1 MKKTFLLLA
10 ILFTSFITVNAQSN
24 SDQSFV
30 FAAGVNLGLPVG
42 NFHTGWS
49 FGVGAELQGEYKFND
64 QFSGVVSG
72 GYSQFFGKSI
82 PFFDTTIKAPNIGLI
97 PILVGVRFYP
107 STNFFVGMK
116 LGYGLFTNTG
126 SSSGNSG
133 FDYCPQVGYNADQF
147 QVILGYNGV
156 SITGGTLN
164 HLGLSFLYKFN
175 GGK

>member
-1 MKKTFLLLA
+1 MKKKLLIIS
-10 ILFTSFITVNAQSN
+10 ILFISIISVNAQS
-24 SDQSFV
+24 SSTQSFV
-30 FAAGVNLGLPVG
+30 FGAGVNLALPVG
-42 NFHTGWS
+42 NFHNGWS

-82 PFFDTTIKAPNIGLI
+82 TAFDTTIKVPNVGLI
-97 PILVGVRFYP
+97 PILVGARFYP
-107 STNFFVGMK
+107 SPDFFVGIK
-116 LGYGLFTNTG
+116 LGYGVFTNTG

-156 SITGGTLN
+156 SLSGGTLN
-164 HLGLSFLYKFN
+164 HLGLSFIYKFS